1 MEIKT
6 GNMAAVVEALKKKV
20 AEDKTARDVFHVM
33 SLRERARNVV
43 TLGGL
48 DQRMKK
54 EGFNYEK
61 GDYVTVLK
69 FMASLGFGKL
79 ETDSRGRVTALKD
92 IKTTLQ
98 SIGEVA
104 MGLNAELH
112 PWKQRNKF
120 RVLSSPTL
128 KAVPKAVE
136 PEAAPTL
143 SIPVSLTVVINGK
156 AVNVALPNN
165 LNERDVA
172 DLVMRFRE
180 KSI

>member
-1 MEIKT
+1 MEIKS
-6 GNMAAVVEALKKKV
+6 GSVGAVIEALKNKV
-20 AEDKTARDVFHVM
+20 AADKTARDVFHVM
-33 SLRERARNVV
+33 SLRERARNIV

-61 GDYVTVLK
+61 DDYVTVLK

-79 ETDSRGRVTALKD
+79 ELDSKGRVTALKD

-104 MGLNAELH
+104 MGLNTELH

-120 RVLSSPTL
+120 RVLSSPSL
-128 KAVPKAVE
+128 KPVPKPTQEVL
-136 PEAAPTL
+136 APV
-143 SIPVSLTVVINGK
+143 IPVSLTVVINGK